1 MHALPAPT
9 AVIADDERLMR
20 EQIIARLKEAWP
32 ELSIVGE
39 ASNGREAV
47 AIVQSLEPDIV
58 FLDISMPGMDGIQA
72 AQALAGQA
80 HVVFVTAHDQYAVSA
95 FEHGAIDY
103 LLKPA
108 EPDRVALTCQRLRAR
123 LTQKPDPMN
132 DLLAQLSQRL
142 GAGGLKPREYMR
154 WVQASVG
161 ANIRMIPTSDILFF
175 RAEDKY
181 TRVQTRGLEALIRK
195 PIKELID
202 ELDPEEFWQIHRGT
216 LVNVATSSVRPAT
229 HRCRSKTAPYLPG
242 GKRPAADAAVAEQ
255 AAEARARRPSEELS
269 RYAKLRTFGAAQM
282 KRWFGSSFA
291 LWHPHESVRRAL

>member
-1 MHALPAPT
+1 MHPSPAPT

-32 ELSIVGE
+32 ELVIVGE

-47 AIVQSLEPDIV
+47 ALAQSFDPDIV

-72 AQALAGQA
+72 AQALAGRA
-80 HVVFVTAHDQYAVSA
+80 HVVFVTAHDQYAISA
-95 FEHGAIDY
+95 FEQGAVDY

-108 EPDRVALTCQRLRAR
+108 EAERVALTCERLRAR
-123 LTQKPDPMN
+123 LEQKPDPMS

-142 GAGGLKPREYMR
+142 GSGGVKPREYLR

-161 ANIRMIPTSDILFF
+161 ANIRMIPTNDILFF

-181 TRVQTRGLEALIRK
+181 TRVQTRTFEALIRK

-202 ELDPEEFWQIHRGT
+202 ELDPDEFWQIHR
-216 LVNVATSSVRPAT
+216 ATVVRV
-229 HRCRSKTAPYLPG
+229 
-242 GKRPAADAAVAEQ
+242 DAIEQ
-255 AAEARARRPSEELS
+255 VS
-269 RYAKLRTFGAAQM
+269 RNFRGNQVVHVKGSDLKLEVSRTFNHRFKQM
-282 KRWFGSSFA
+282 
-291 LWHPHESVRRAL
+291 